1 MEVVVLSNSMSDREP
16 CYSPSGKKIAYAG
29 YDGNDYEIRTINA
42 GGGGKVQLTYNHTD
56 AQDPDWGIRP

>member
-1 MEVVVLSNSMSDREP
+1 MSDREP